1 MAIFS
6 VDTEAVAHATATA
19 RATADRLQS
28 EAALLTAQLRDL
40 QGSWQGSAAS
50 AFTATFEQWQ
60 SAYTHVEQALLA
72 LGTALGNAGNL
83 YADAEQLN
91 LSLFR

>member
-6 VDTEAVAHATATA
+6 VDTEAVALATTTA
-19 RATADRLQS
+19 RATAERLQT

-40 QGSWQGSAAS
+40 QGSWQGAAAS
-50 AFTATFEQWQ
+50 AFSGTFEQWQ
-60 SAYTHVEQALLA
+60 AAYVQVEHALVELGAA
-72 LGTALGNAGNL
+72 LGTAGNL
-83 YADAEQLN
+83 YADAEHLN